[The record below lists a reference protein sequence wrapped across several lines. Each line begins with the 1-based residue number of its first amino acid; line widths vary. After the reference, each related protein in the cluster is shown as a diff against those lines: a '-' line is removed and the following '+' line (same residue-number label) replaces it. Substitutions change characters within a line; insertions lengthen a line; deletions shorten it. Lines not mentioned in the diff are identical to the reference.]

1 MDDPR
6 KKNLRLIIKET
17 EFASLKKVLREKA
30 ILSFVN
36 VLHGPPVEQGHP
48 KISLP
53 RHCPMG

>member
-6 KKNLRLIIKET
+6 KKNLRLAIEGMAL
-17 EFASLKKVLREKA
+17 ASLKKMLREKA